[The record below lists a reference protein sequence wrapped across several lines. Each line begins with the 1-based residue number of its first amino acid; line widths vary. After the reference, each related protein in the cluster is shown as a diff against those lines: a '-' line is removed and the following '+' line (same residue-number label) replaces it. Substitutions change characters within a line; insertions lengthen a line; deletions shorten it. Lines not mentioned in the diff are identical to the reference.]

1 MPYHTAELLTKCETY
16 IKGNHKKDKLL
27 AEMTRN
33 CNERSTAQAEL
44 ERKNKQLHTDQVA
57 VQQYI
62 ERLKMNQTSVST
74 VVTKVSTYT
83 KELR

>member
-1 MPYHTAELLTKCETY
+1 
-16 IKGNHKKDKLL
+16 
-27 AEMTRN
+27 MTRN